1 MTKDTA
7 SAMNSGKWAPN
18 NCYCLCVSV
27 LFVGLR
33 EFPVLTTEEMDV
45 EVKTATDTF
54 VEVDRKISLLEWF
67 MILTGP
73 FVMPLFAPFILLWG
87 VKTYLAKKRKQRIR
101 ALNDK
106 AMLVGLGQWAYR
118 VSCTF
123 ACFGLLLFTMI
134 KTGRFGWENEERLK
148 PEVFHAEFILTR
160 DINTWYTL
168 KTGEAVAW
176 CKLLDM
182 FFMMLKLLLL
192 LKIMYLMCDFLY
204 LKPEMKNMG
213 LFVRFKRLV
222 ETW

>member
-18 NCYCLCVSV
+18 SYYCLCVC
-27 LFVGLR
+27 LFFLR
-33 EFPVLTTEEMDV
+33 DYENTSHLRHKMDV

-54 VEVDRKISLLEWF
+54 VEVDRKISYLEWF

-134 KTGRFGWENEERLK
+134 KTGRFGWENQERLR
-148 PEVFHAEFILTR
+148 PEMFHTEFILTR
-160 DINTWYTL
+160 DI
-168 KTGEAVAW
+168 
-176 CKLLDM
+176 
-182 FFMMLKLLLL
+182 F
-192 LKIMYLMCDFLY
+192 
-204 LKPEMKNMG
+204 
-213 LFVRFKRLV
+213 
-222 ETW
+222 